1 MKFSD
6 FFWPDSSLEQ
16 IRICYDA
23 AELTIWN
30 RSMNHSV
37 TLDKHQLHTKKGG
50 AVWRCMPL
58 ATCICL

>member
-30 RSMNHSV
+30 RSMNHKV
-37 TLDKHQLHTKKGG
+37 TPGG
-50 AVWRCMPL
+50 MPEYAL
-58 ATCICL
+58 VRRDPLSGYLPAIPM